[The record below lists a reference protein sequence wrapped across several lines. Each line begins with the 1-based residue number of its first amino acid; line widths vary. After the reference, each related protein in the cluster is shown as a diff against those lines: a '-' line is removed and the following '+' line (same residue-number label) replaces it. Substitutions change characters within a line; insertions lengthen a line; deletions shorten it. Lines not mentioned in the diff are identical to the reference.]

1 MDYHHHHLVS
11 HHRTMVVEAASRRL
25 GGCRHDVSE
34 SGHDVG
40 NPYNTCWIN
49 PHSTDR
55 YCRSSLLMN
64 IIVILHALQYTPHI
78 VPAETALHH
87 VQPSHA
93 REKLWLS

>member
-1 MDYHHHHLVS
+1 MLSAAKHLS
-11 HHRTMVVEAASRRL
+11 AHRERPEARAQGDKTLPILVGKIHNRRWAAIN
-25 GGCRHDVSE
+25 R
-34 SGHDVG
+34 
-40 NPYNTCWIN
+40 PTCWIN

-93 REKLWLS
+93 REKLWL